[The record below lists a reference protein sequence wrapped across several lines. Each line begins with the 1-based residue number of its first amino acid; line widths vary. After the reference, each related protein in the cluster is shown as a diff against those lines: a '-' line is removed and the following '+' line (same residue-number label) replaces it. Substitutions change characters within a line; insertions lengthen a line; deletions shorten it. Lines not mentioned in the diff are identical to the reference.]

1 MGRSSRGDRSTSTG
15 MDQGCKARRKV
26 NEPLR
31 IAYPT
36 GWLLAVANTD
46 AIAVRGRIQAE
57 AAGAMFRGC
66 MLPPNAYVLNAA
78 GNSVATLAEPGLFG
92 RFMNLLRHLSTDQ
105 AADLIVYEGA
115 RMAGR
120 TVIAVQGLSEA
131 QRRAL
136 AAAWKGQG
144 LHFINYF
151 GVMTSEDWGI
161 WQGPVLPELPSWV
174 WR

>member
-1 MGRSSRGDRSTSTG
+1 

-26 NEPLR
+26 IAPLR
-31 IAYPT
+31 MPYPT
-36 GWLLAVANTD
+36 GWLLAVANSD
-46 AIAVRGRIQAE
+46 AAAERGRKHAE
-57 AAGAMFRGC
+57 ATGVADVLLLDVAG
-66 MLPPNAYVLNAA
+66 P
-78 GNSVATLAEPGLFG
+78 SVATLAKPGVFG

-115 RMAGR
+115 RIAGR
-120 TVIAVQGLSEA
+120 TVLAVRGLNET

-136 AAAWKGQG
+136 ADAWKGEG

-151 GVMTSEDWGI
+151 GGVASEDWGI

>member
-1 MGRSSRGDRSTSTG
+1 
-15 MDQGCKARRKV
+15 MDQGCKARREV
-26 NEPLR
+26 IANLR
-31 IAYPT
+31 MPYPT
-36 GWLLAVANTD
+36 GWLLAVANSD
-46 AIAVRGRIQAE
+46 AAAERGRARAE
-57 AAGAMFRGC
+57 AIGVADVLLLDVAGPG
-66 MLPPNAYVLNAA
+66 
-78 GNSVATLAEPGLFG
+78 VASLARSSLFG
-92 RFMNLLRHLSTDQ
+92 RFMNLLRHFSTDQ

-120 TVIAVQGLSEA
+120 TVLAVRGLSET

-136 AAAWKGQG
+136 ADAWKREG

-151 GVMTSEDWGI
+151 GGVTSEDWGI

>member
-1 MGRSSRGDRSTSTG
+1 M
-15 MDQGCKARRKV
+15 

-31 IAYPT
+31 ITYPT

-46 AIAVRGRIQAE
+46 AVAERGRARAE
-57 AAGAMFRGC
+57 LVGAGD
-66 MLPPNAYVLNAA
+66 VLLLDVACP
-78 GNSVATLAEPGLFG
+78 SVATLAQPGLFG

-115 RMAGR
+115 RVAGR
-120 TVIAVQGLSEA
+120 TVLAVRGLSEA

-136 AAAWKGQG
+136 ADAWKGEG

-151 GVMTSEDWGI
+151 GGVTSEDWGI

>member
-1 MGRSSRGDRSTSTG
+1 MN
-15 MDQGCKARRKV
+15 A
-26 NEPLR
+26 PLR
-31 IAYPT
+31 ITYPT

-46 AIAVRGRIQAE
+46 AVAERGRTRAE
-57 AAGAMFRGC
+57 LVGVRDVLLLDVAG
-66 MLPPNAYVLNAA
+66 P
-78 GNSVATLAEPGLFG
+78 SVATLARPGAFS

-115 RMAGR
+115 RVAGR
-120 TVIAVQGLSEA
+120 TVLAVRGLNET

-136 AAAWKGQG
+136 AGAWKAEG

-151 GVMTSEDWGI
+151 GGVTSEDWGI

>member
-1 MGRSSRGDRSTSTG
+1 
-15 MDQGCKARRKV
+15 MDQGCKARRQV
-26 NEPLR
+26 NAPLR
-31 IAYPT
+31 ITYPT

-46 AIAVRGRIQAE
+46 AIAVRGREQAE
-57 AAGAMFRGC
+57 KHGAVFRSCRGGANGRLFNRAG
-66 MLPPNAYVLNAA
+66 L
-78 GNSVATLAEPGLFG
+78 SVATLAEPGLFG

-115 RMAGR
+115 RTAGR
-120 TVIAVQGLSEA
+120 TVIAVQDLSEA

-136 AAAWKGQG
+136 ATAWKGQG

-161 WQGPVLPELPSWV
+161 WRGPVLPELPSWV

>member
-1 MGRSSRGDRSTSTG
+1 MN
-15 MDQGCKARRKV
+15 A
-26 NEPLR
+26 PLR
-31 IAYPT
+31 IPYPT

-46 AIAVRGRIQAE
+46 AIAIRGREQAME
-57 AAGAMFRGC
+57 NGAVFRSCLGRANALLLDAAG
-66 MLPPNAYVLNAA
+66 P
-78 GNSVATLAEPGLFG
+78 SVATLAKPGRFA
-92 RFMNLLRHLSTDQ
+92 RFMNVLRHLSTDQ

-120 TVIAVQGLSEA
+120 TVIAVDGLSEA

-136 AAAWKGQG
+136 AAAWKREG
-144 LHFINYF
+144 LHFVNYF

-161 WQGPVLPELPSWV
+161 WRGPILPELPSWV

>member
-1 MGRSSRGDRSTSTG
+1 MGRSPCGDRGTSTG
-15 MDQGCKARRKV
+15 MDQGCKARREV

-31 IAYPT
+31 ITYPT

-46 AIAVRGRIQAE
+46 AAAERGRARAE
-57 AAGAMFRGC
+57 LVGAGD
-66 MLPPNAYVLNAA
+66 VLLLDVASP
-78 GNSVATLAEPGLFG
+78 SVATLAKPGLFG

-115 RMAGR
+115 RVAGR
-120 TVIAVQGLSEA
+120 TVLAVQGLSEA

-136 AAAWKGQG
+136 ADAWKAEG

-151 GVMTSEDWGI
+151 GGMTSEDWGI
-161 WQGPVLPELPSWV
+161 WRGPILPELPSWV

>member
-1 MGRSSRGDRSTSTG
+1 

-26 NEPLR
+26 NAPLR
-31 IAYPT
+31 ITYPT

-46 AIAVRGRIQAE
+46 AAAERGRKHAE
-57 AAGAMFRGC
+57 ATGVADVLLLDVAG
-66 MLPPNAYVLNAA
+66 P
-78 GNSVATLAEPGLFG
+78 SIATLATPGLFS

-120 TVIAVQGLSEA
+120 TVLAVRGLSEV

-136 AAAWKGQG
+136 ADAWKAEG

-151 GVMTSEDWGI
+151 GGVTSEDWGI
-161 WQGPVLPELPSWV
+161 WQGPILPELPSWV

>member
-1 MGRSSRGDRSTSTG
+1 M
-15 MDQGCKARRKV
+15 

-31 IAYPT
+31 ITYPT
-36 GWLLAVANTD
+36 GWLLAVANTN
-46 AIAVRGRIQAE
+46 AVAERGRARAE
-57 AAGAMFRGC
+57 LVGAGD
-66 MLPPNAYVLNAA
+66 VLLLDVA
-78 GNSVATLAEPGLFG
+78 GPSVATLAKPGLFG

-115 RMAGR
+115 RVAGR
-120 TVIAVQGLSEA
+120 TVLAVQGLSEA

-136 AAAWKGQG
+136 ADAWKAEG

-151 GVMTSEDWGI
+151 GGMTSEDWGI
-161 WQGPVLPELPSWV
+161 WRGPILPELPSWV

>member
-1 MGRSSRGDRSTSTG
+1 MN
-15 MDQGCKARRKV
+15 A
-26 NEPLR
+26 PLR
-31 IAYPT
+31 ITYPT

-46 AIAVRGRIQAE
+46 AAAELGRARAE
-57 AAGAMFRGC
+57 LVGAGD
-66 MLPPNAYVLNAA
+66 VLLLDVA
-78 GNSVATLAEPGLFG
+78 GPSVAGPSVATLAKPGLFG

-115 RMAGR
+115 RVAGR
-120 TVIAVQGLSEA
+120 TVLAVRGLSEA
-131 QRRAL
+131 QRREL
-136 AAAWKGQG
+136 ADAWKAEG

-151 GVMTSEDWGI
+151 GGMTSEDWGI

>member
-1 MGRSSRGDRSTSTG
+1 MGRSSCGDRGSSAG
-15 MDQGCKARRKV
+15 MDQSCKARRKV

-31 IAYPT
+31 ITYPT

-46 AIAVRGRIQAE
+46 AVAERGRARAE
-57 AAGAMFRGC
+57 LVGAGD
-66 MLPPNAYVLNAA
+66 VLLLDVA
-78 GNSVATLAEPGLFG
+78 GPSVATLAKPGLFG

-115 RMAGR
+115 RVAGR
-120 TVIAVQGLSEA
+120 TVLAVQGLSEA

-136 AAAWKGQG
+136 ADAWKAEG

-151 GVMTSEDWGI
+151 GGMTSEDWGI

>member
-1 MGRSSRGDRSTSTG
+1 MTT
-15 MDQGCKARRKV
+15 
-26 NEPLR
+26 PLR
-31 IAYPT
+31 ITYPT

-46 AIAVRGRIQAE
+46 AAAERGRKHAK
-57 AAGAMFRGC
+57 ATGVADVLLLDVAG
-66 MLPPNAYVLNAA
+66 P
-78 GNSVATLAEPGLFG
+78 SVATLARPGRLA

-120 TVIAVQGLSEA
+120 TVLAVRGLSEA
-131 QRRAL
+131 QRRDL
-136 AAAWKGQG
+136 ADAWKGED

-151 GVMTSEDWGI
+151 GGVTSEDWGI
-161 WQGPVLPELPSWV
+161 WRGPILPELPSWV

>member
-1 MGRSSRGDRSTSTG
+1 
-15 MDQGCKARRKV
+15 MDQGSKARRKV
-26 NEPLR
+26 SAPLR
-31 IAYPT
+31 ITYPT

-57 AAGAMFRGC
+57 AAGATFRGC
-66 MLPPNAYVLNAA
+66 RLPPNAYVLNAA
-78 GNSVATLAEPGLFG
+78 GSSVADLAEPGLFG
-92 RFMNLLRHLSTDQ
+92 RFVNLLRHLSTDQ

-115 RMAGR
+115 RVAGR
-120 TVIAVQGLSEA
+120 TVLAVRGLNET

-136 AAAWKGQG
+136 AGAWKAEG

-151 GVMTSEDWGI
+151 GGVTSEDWGI

>member
-1 MGRSSRGDRSTSTG
+1 

-26 NEPLR
+26 NTPLR
-31 IAYPT
+31 ITYPT
-36 GWLLAVANTD
+36 GWLLTVANTD
-46 AIAVRGRIQAE
+46 AVAERGRACAE
-57 AAGAMFRGC
+57 LVGVRDVLLLDVAG
-66 MLPPNAYVLNAA
+66 P
-78 GNSVATLAEPGLFG
+78 SVATLARPGRFA

-120 TVIAVQGLSEA
+120 TVLAVRGLSEA
-131 QRRAL
+131 QRREL
-136 AAAWKGQG
+136 ADAWKGEG

-151 GVMTSEDWGI
+151 GGVTSEDWGI
-161 WQGPVLPELPSWV
+161 WRGPILPELPSWV

>member
-1 MGRSSRGDRSTSTG
+1 
-15 MDQGCKARRKV
+15 MDQGCKARREV

-31 IAYPT
+31 ITYPT

-46 AIAVRGRIQAE
+46 AVAERGRARAE
-57 AAGAMFRGC
+57 LVGAGG
-66 MLPPNAYVLNAA
+66 VLLLDVA
-78 GNSVATLAEPGLFG
+78 GPSVATLAKPGLFG

-115 RMAGR
+115 RVAGR
-120 TVIAVQGLSEA
+120 TVLAVQGLSEA

-136 AAAWKGQG
+136 ADAWKAEG

-151 GVMTSEDWGI
+151 GGMTSEDWGI

>member
-1 MGRSSRGDRSTSTG
+1 
-15 MDQGCKARRKV
+15 MDQSCKARRKV
-26 NEPLR
+26 NAPLR
-31 IAYPT
+31 ITYPT

-57 AAGAMFRGC
+57 AAGATFRGC

-78 GNSVATLAEPGLFG
+78 GSSVADLAEPGPFG
-92 RFMNLLRHLSTDQ
+92 RFVNLLRHFSTDQ

-151 GVMTSEDWGI
+151 GFMTSEDWGI

>member
-1 MGRSSRGDRSTSTG
+1 MN
-15 MDQGCKARRKV
+15 A
-26 NEPLR
+26 PLR
-31 IAYPT
+31 ITYPT

-46 AIAVRGRIQAE
+46 AVAERGRTRAE
-57 AAGAMFRGC
+57 LVGVRDVLLLDVAG
-66 MLPPNAYVLNAA
+66 P
-78 GNSVATLAEPGLFG
+78 SVAALARPGAFS

-115 RMAGR
+115 RVAGR
-120 TVIAVQGLSEA
+120 TVLAVRGLNET

-136 AAAWKGQG
+136 AGAWKAEG

-151 GVMTSEDWGI
+151 GGVTSEDWGI

>member
-1 MGRSSRGDRSTSTG
+1 MN
-15 MDQGCKARRKV
+15 A
-26 NEPLR
+26 PLR
-31 IAYPT
+31 ITYPT
-36 GWLLAVANTD
+36 GWLLAVANSD
-46 AIAVRGRIQAE
+46 AAAERGRTRADLVG
-57 AAGAMFRGC
+57 AGD
-66 MLPPNAYVLNAA
+66 VLLLDVA
-78 GNSVATLAEPGLFG
+78 GPGVATLTRPSLFG
-92 RFMNLLRHLSTDQ
+92 RFMNLLRHFSTDQ

-120 TVIAVQGLSEA
+120 TVLAVRGLNET

-136 AAAWKGQG
+136 ADAWKGEG

-151 GVMTSEDWGI
+151 GGVASEDWGI

>member
-1 MGRSSRGDRSTSTG
+1 
-15 MDQGCKARRKV
+15 
-26 NEPLR
+26 
-31 IAYPT
+31 
-36 GWLLAVANTD
+36 VANTD
-46 AIAVRGRIQAE
+46 AIAIRGREQAGKHGAVFRSCLGRANALLLD
-57 AAGAMFRGC
+57 AAG
-66 MLPPNAYVLNAA
+66 P
-78 GNSVATLAEPGLFG
+78 SVATLARPGLFS

-120 TVIAVQGLSEA
+120 TVIAVDGLSEA

-136 AAAWKGQG
+136 AAAWKREG

-161 WQGPVLPELPSWV
+161 WQGPILPELPSWV

>member
-1 MGRSSRGDRSTSTG
+1 

-26 NEPLR
+26 SAPLR
-31 IAYPT
+31 ITYPT

-46 AIAVRGRIQAE
+46 AAAERGRTHAE
-57 AAGAMFRGC
+57 ATGVADVLLLDVAG
-66 MLPPNAYVLNAA
+66 P
-78 GNSVATLAEPGLFG
+78 SVATLAKPGLFG

-115 RMAGR
+115 RVAGR
-120 TVIAVQGLSEA
+120 TVLAVQGLSEA

-161 WQGPVLPELPSWV
+161 WQGPILPELPSWV

>member
-1 MGRSSRGDRSTSTG
+1 

-115 RMAGR
+115 RVAGR
-120 TVIAVQGLSEA
+120 TVLAVRGLSEA

-136 AAAWKGQG
+136 ADAWKAEG

-151 GVMTSEDWGI
+151 GGMTSEDWGI
-161 WQGPVLPELPSWV
+161 WQGPILPELPSWV

>member
-1 MGRSSRGDRSTSTG
+1 MGRSSCGDRGTSTG

-31 IAYPT
+31 ITYPT

-46 AIAVRGRIQAE
+46 AVAERGRARAE
-57 AAGAMFRGC
+57 LVGAGD
-66 MLPPNAYVLNAA
+66 VLLLDVA
-78 GNSVATLAEPGLFG
+78 GPSVATLAKPGLFG

-115 RMAGR
+115 RVAGR
-120 TVIAVQGLSEA
+120 TVLAVRGLSEA

-136 AAAWKGQG
+136 ADAWKAEG

-151 GVMTSEDWGI
+151 GGMTSEDWGI

>member
-1 MGRSSRGDRSTSTG
+1 
-15 MDQGCKARRKV
+15 MDQGCKARRQV
-26 NEPLR
+26 SAPLR
-31 IAYPT
+31 ITYPT

-46 AIAVRGRIQAE
+46 AVAERGRTHAE
-57 AAGAMFRGC
+57 VTGVADVLLLDVAG
-66 MLPPNAYVLNAA
+66 P
-78 GNSVATLAEPGLFG
+78 SVATLAKPGLFG

-115 RMAGR
+115 RVAGR
-120 TVIAVQGLSEA
+120 TVLAVRGLNET

-136 AAAWKGQG
+136 AGAWKAEG

-151 GVMTSEDWGI
+151 GGVTSEDWGI

>member
-1 MGRSSRGDRSTSTG
+1 MS
-15 MDQGCKARRKV
+15 A
-26 NEPLR
+26 PLR
-31 IAYPT
+31 ITYPT

-46 AIAVRGRIQAE
+46 AAAERGRTRAE
-57 AAGAMFRGC
+57 LVGAGD
-66 MLPPNAYVLNAA
+66 VLLLDVA
-78 GNSVATLAEPGLFG
+78 GPSVATLAKPGLFS
-92 RFMNLLRHLSTDQ
+92 RLMNLLRHLSTDQ

-115 RMAGR
+115 RVAGR
-120 TVIAVQGLSEA
+120 TVLAVRGLNET

-136 AAAWKGQG
+136 AGAWKAEG

-151 GVMTSEDWGI
+151 GGVTSEDWGI

>member
-1 MGRSSRGDRSTSTG
+1 MI
-15 MDQGCKARRKV
+15 A
-26 NEPLR
+26 NLR
-31 IAYPT
+31 MPYPT
-36 GWLLAVANTD
+36 GCLLAVANSD
-46 AIAVRGRIQAE
+46 AAAERGRTRAV
-57 AAGAMFRGC
+57 AVGVADVLLLDVAGPG
-66 MLPPNAYVLNAA
+66 V
-78 GNSVATLAEPGLFG
+78 GTLARPGLFG

-120 TVIAVQGLSEA
+120 TVLAVRGLNET

-136 AAAWKGQG
+136 ADAWKAEG

-151 GVMTSEDWGI
+151 GGVASEDWGI

>member
-1 MGRSSRGDRSTSTG
+1 
-15 MDQGCKARRKV
+15 MDQSCKARREV

-31 IAYPT
+31 ITYPT

-46 AIAVRGRIQAE
+46 TAAERGRARAE
-57 AAGAMFRGC
+57 LVGAGD
-66 MLPPNAYVLNAA
+66 VLLLDVA
-78 GNSVATLAEPGLFG
+78 GPSVTTLAKPGLFG

-115 RMAGR
+115 RLAGR
-120 TVIAVQGLSEA
+120 TVLAVRGLSEA
-131 QRRAL
+131 QRREL
-136 AAAWKGQG
+136 ADAWKAEG

-151 GVMTSEDWGI
+151 GGVTSEDWGI
-161 WQGPVLPELPSWV
+161 WRGPILPELPSWV

>member
-1 MGRSSRGDRSTSTG
+1 
-15 MDQGCKARRKV
+15 MDQGCKARREV
-26 NEPLR
+26 IANLR
-31 IAYPT
+31 MPYPT
-36 GWLLAVANTD
+36 GWLLAVANSD
-46 AIAVRGRIQAE
+46 AAAERGRKHAE
-57 AAGAMFRGC
+57 ATGVADVLLLDVAGPS
-66 MLPPNAYVLNAA
+66 L
-78 GNSVATLAEPGLFG
+78 ATLARPGLFS

-120 TVIAVQGLSEA
+120 TVLAVRGLNET

-136 AAAWKGQG
+136 ADAWKGEG

-151 GVMTSEDWGI
+151 GGVASEDWGI

>member
-1 MGRSSRGDRSTSTG
+1 

>member
-1 MGRSSRGDRSTSTG
+1 

-26 NEPLR
+26 NELLR
-31 IAYPT
+31 ITYPT

-46 AIAVRGRIQAE
+46 AVAERGRARAE
-57 AAGAMFRGC
+57 LVGAGD
-66 MLPPNAYVLNAA
+66 VLLLDVA
-78 GNSVATLAEPGLFG
+78 GPSIATLAKPGLFG

-115 RMAGR
+115 RVVGR
-120 TVIAVQGLSEA
+120 TVLAVQGLSEA

-136 AAAWKGQG
+136 ADAWKAEG

-151 GVMTSEDWGI
+151 GGMTSEDWGI

>member
-1 MGRSSRGDRSTSTG
+1 
-15 MDQGCKARRKV
+15 MDQSCKAWRKV
-26 NEPLR
+26 SEPLR
-31 IAYPT
+31 ITYPT

-46 AIAVRGRIQAE
+46 AAAELGRAR
-57 AAGAMFRGC
+57 ADLVGAGD
-66 MLPPNAYVLNAA
+66 VLLLDVA
-78 GNSVATLAEPGLFG
+78 GPSVATLAKPGLFG

-115 RMAGR
+115 RVAGR
-120 TVIAVQGLSEA
+120 TVLAVQGLSEA

-136 AAAWKGQG
+136 ADAWKAEG

-151 GVMTSEDWGI
+151 GGMTSEDWGI
-161 WQGPVLPELPSWV
+161 WRGEILPELPSWV

>member
-1 MGRSSRGDRSTSTG
+1 M
-15 MDQGCKARRKV
+15 
-26 NEPLR
+26 P
-31 IAYPT
+31 YPT
-36 GWLLAVANTD
+36 GWLLAVANSD
-46 AIAVRGRIQAE
+46 AAAERGRTRAE
-57 AAGAMFRGC
+57 LVGAGA
-66 MLPPNAYVLNAA
+66 VLLLDVA
-78 GNSVATLAEPGLFG
+78 GPSVATLAKPGLFG

-120 TVIAVQGLSEA
+120 TVLAVRGLNET

-136 AAAWKGQG
+136 ADAWKGEG

-151 GVMTSEDWGI
+151 GGVASEDWGI
-161 WQGPVLPELPSWV
+161 WQGPILPELPSWV

>member
-1 MGRSSRGDRSTSTG
+1 

-26 NEPLR
+26 NAPLR
-31 IAYPT
+31 ITYPT

-46 AIAVRGRIQAE
+46 AAAERGRARAE
-57 AAGAMFRGC
+57 LVGVRDVLLLDVAG
-66 MLPPNAYVLNAA
+66 P
-78 GNSVATLAEPGLFG
+78 SVATLAKPGLFG

-115 RMAGR
+115 RVAGR
-120 TVIAVQGLSEA
+120 TVLAVRGLSEA
-131 QRRAL
+131 QRREL
-136 AAAWKGQG
+136 ATAWKSEG

-151 GVMTSEDWGI
+151 GGMTSEDWGI
-161 WQGPVLPELPSWV
+161 WRGPVLPELPSWV

>member
-1 MGRSSRGDRSTSTG
+1 
-15 MDQGCKARRKV
+15 MDQGCKARCEV
-26 NEPLR
+26 NAPLR
-31 IAYPT
+31 ITYPT

-46 AIAVRGRIQAE
+46 AAAERGRARAE
-57 AAGAMFRGC
+57 LVGAGD
-66 MLPPNAYVLNAA
+66 VLLLDVA
-78 GNSVATLAEPGLFG
+78 SPTVATLAKPGLFG
-92 RFMNLLRHLSTDQ
+92 RFINLLRHLSTDQ

-115 RMAGR
+115 RVAGR
-120 TVIAVQGLSEA
+120 TVLAVRGLSEA

-136 AAAWKGQG
+136 ADAWKAEG

-151 GVMTSEDWGI
+151 GGMTSEDWGI

>member
-1 MGRSSRGDRSTSTG
+1 
-15 MDQGCKARRKV
+15 MDQSCKARRKV
-26 NEPLR
+26 NAPLR
-31 IAYPT
+31 ITYPT

-46 AIAVRGRIQAE
+46 AVAERGRKQAE
-57 AAGAMFRGC
+57 ENGAVFRSCLG
-66 MLPPNAYVLNAA
+66 MDNARLLNAA
-78 GNSVATLAEPGLFG
+78 GSSVAGLAEPGLFG
-92 RFMNLLRHLSTDQ
+92 RFVNLLRHFSTDQ

-115 RMAGR
+115 RVAGR
-120 TVIAVQGLSEA
+120 TVLAVQGLSEA

-136 AAAWKGQG
+136 AAAWKREG